1 MNLKELYSLRAFSFV
16 LIFILSSSF
25 TIHNHI
31 QILKKIKKEISKSFS
46 IDDFLLIPVI
56 IENEPDLT
64 VDFSKDRFFKI
75 ISKDL
80 LLGYAYVGT
89 APSKIETFEYL
100 VLFNNEFIIKK
111 SKVLIYRED
120 WGSEIGSTRWL
131 RQFNNKSIQDKFI
144 YRENISAISGA
155 TISVKSMTNAINQLL
170 SSLNLLIDKKIL

>member
-1 MNLKELYSLRAFSFV
+1 
-16 LIFILSSSF
+16 
-25 TIHNHI
+25 
-31 QILKKIKKEISKSFS
+31 
-46 IDDFLLIPVI
+46 
-56 IENEPDLT
+56 
-64 VDFSKDRFFKI
+64 
-75 ISKDL
+75 
-80 LLGYAYVGT
+80 LGYAYVGT